1 MNGDVAFASQ
11 VTYLS
16 HRYNK
21 AAEGKFAL
29 STRGETAAQKANPER
44 RLWHMCNVCFSLHKV
59 YAFSPEV
66 EERRKRMSPSKL
78 NPLYLSCT
86 CKGFH
91 HHSVCSHLIA
101 VGQMLE
107 VVDVKRLLGRIK
119 NPSRGGIRGFTHR
132 HAAAYNRMQPLSSS
146 SEDDD

>member
-1 MNGDVAFASQ
+1 MRHLHGI
-11 VTYLS
+11 S
-16 HRYNK
+16 HMLFRYKK
-21 AAEGKFAL
+21 ATGGEFAL
-29 STRGETAAQKANPER
+29 SRKGETAAQKADPER
-44 RLWHMCNVCFSLHKV
+44 RLWHMCNVCFSVHQV
-59 YAFSPEV
+59 YAFSPEL
-66 EERRKRMSPSKL
+66 EERKKRMSPSKL

-101 VGQMLE
+101 VGQMLG

-119 NPSRGGIRGFTHR
+119 NPSRGGIRGTHR